1 MLIIIKRFIK
11 FIKFILV
18 SKKVNLLDLAYIVI
32 KAIMLDFKVL
42 DKFIIDRD
50 KLFTLK
56 F

>member
-1 MLIIIKRFIK
+1 MI
-11 FIKFILV
+11 
-18 SKKVNLLDLAYIVI
+18 NLLDLVYVVI

-42 DKFIIDRD
+42 DKFIINRD